1 MNSRTLPAASLAAA
15 CLVLQAC
22 APGGGP
28 RSGSGLVVDAL
39 TVTEARS
46 AMREAGLSGLT
57 DTTADP
63 EFPSI
68 SARQAEG
75 FVIQTTLFACEPSQ
89 DRCRGVDVSSVI
101 PATTL
106 ANAEIIESSIEQT
119 AFGVDAVVVEAEFPY
134 GTASREP
141 QYAVM
146 LSSYLVYDHGVSDGL
161 YQDTLLQMLDY
172 ITQTREFM
180 LSDDPAHA
188 ELWARKR
195 L

>member
-1 MNSRTLPAASLAAA
+1 MNSPSASAIWLIAAGLA
-15 CLVLQAC
+15 LSAC
-22 APGGGP
+22 ATGADG
-28 RSGSGLVVDAL
+28 RSGSGNAVTAL
-39 TVTEARS
+39 TVPEARS
-46 AMREAGLSGLT
+46 AMRQAGLSGLT
-57 DTTADP
+57 DMTVDP
-63 EFPSI
+63 QFPSI

-75 FVIQTTLFACEPSQ
+75 FVIQTTLYACDPP
-89 DRCRGVDVSSVI
+89 DDLCRGVEVSSVI

-106 ANAEIIESSIEQT
+106 NNAEVIEASIEQS

-146 LSSYLVYDHGVSDGL
+146 LSTYLVYDHGVSDGL
-161 YQDTLLQMLDY
+161 YLTTLRSMLDY
-172 ITQTREFM
+172 ITQTKEFM
-180 LSDDPAHA
+180 LLDDPAHA